1 MYDLIFTF
9 TELEILEEILE
20 ESLNQDIM
28 TEDTQTLLDKVQGYL
43 VNHKKRNE
51 PVFCKNTGS
60 LSIC

>member
-28 TEDTQTLLDKVQGYL
+28 TEDTQTLLDKV
-43 VNHKKRNE
+43 
-51 PVFCKNTGS
+51 
-60 LSIC
+60 